1 MLETSPREL
10 TQNPLRKIWM
20 PCRNGHI
27 AQRRGKMQLDRQA
40 PQRMMTGRWCGAS
53 IEICQI
59 FFFIIDTFFLRLAH
73 VDVSLFDIYARLFEM
88 FRTNKVWPSS
98 SFCASW
104 QCCIMLS
111 FFTPSRCTEVD
122 LNRACEDNC
131 KLASGEFEHM
141 TNAWHKLH
149 QFAKDHSSEANMSGD
164 VRQFLS
170 VWFALCRLACF
181 CWVKLLFFS
190 LFFGQ
195 AAVSSIFCA

>member
-1 MLETSPREL
+1 MFHYLAFTRGC
-10 TQNPLRKIWM
+10 LR
-20 PCRNGHI
+20 CS
-27 AQRRGKMQLDRQA
+27 AL
-40 PQRMMTGRWCGAS
+40 
-53 IEICQI
+53 
-59 FFFIIDTFFLRLAH
+59 II
-73 VDVSLFDIYARLFEM
+73 I
-88 FRTNKVWPSS
+88 VWPSS

-149 QFAKDHSSEANMSGD
+149 RFAKDHSSEANMSGD

-181 CWVKLLFFS
+181 CWVKLLFFFFVFWTGCS
-190 LFFGQ
+190 LLNILCLVYNNSNCKSLCRVHNPLSHLVHDMRECLDAEPILFN
-195 AAVSSIFCA
+195 